1 MRFMASDVAHA
12 VNGEL
17 RGKNAH
23 LSGATF
29 DSRNLV
35 MGQLFVPIVA
45 ERDGHDFIPD
55 ALARGA
61 GAYLTSRG
69 GAGVGGDDAVA
80 AGAEGFNGKLPGTA
94 IVVPNTLEAL
104 RSLGRWAR
112 ESLSD
117 RVEHRVVGI
126 TGSVGKTTTKDLAAA
141 ALGSALKVA
150 ASSRSFNNDQGVPI
164 TLLNAPDDCQALV
177 LEMGMRGHG
186 EITRLAEVGLP
197 HIGIV
202 TAVAEAHSALLDN
215 LDGIARAKGEL
226 IEALPSSGFAILN
239 ADDERVLAM
248 QSRTSAQVITFGEA
262 PSATVRITR
271 VQLDERAHATVHLAT
286 PWGEVSFVLPIA
298 GRHSA
303 SNAAAAIA
311 AAGVCGVDVHGA
323 AEAIASAPMS
333 PNRMSVHTTSLG
345 VVLIDDCYN
354 ANPKSMAAAFDTLAA
369 IPAKRRFAFLGTMA
383 ELKDPEIAHRAVAAL
398 ARRMDIHVI
407 AVDTNLYGES
417 AGSGD
422 PALGPESAGAS
433 ITLQAAI
440 DRIGDFADG
449 DAVLVKGSRV
459 AGLERLVHAFN

>member
-1 MRFMASDVAHA
+1 MRFMATDVAHA
-12 VNGEL
+12 VSGEL

-23 LSGATF
+23 LSGASF
-29 DSRNLV
+29 DSRTLV

-45 ERDGHDFIPD
+45 ERNGHDFIAD
-55 ALARGA
+55 ALGRGA
-61 GAYLTSRG
+61 GAYLASRDHI
-69 GAGVGGDDAVA
+69 GDTD
-80 AGAEGFNGKLPGTA
+80 GSSGLRDGSRSSDLRGTA
-94 IVVPNTLEAL
+94 IVVPDTLEAL
-104 RSLGRWAR
+104 RKLGRWAR

-117 RVEHRVVGI
+117 RVQHRVVGI

-141 ALGSALKVA
+141 AIGSALKVA

-164 TLLNAPDDCQALV
+164 TLLNAPDDCEALV

-186 EITRLAEVGLP
+186 EITRLTEVGLP
-197 HIGIV
+197 YIGIV

-226 IEALPSSGFAILN
+226 VEALPSSGVAILN

-248 QSRTSAQVITFGEA
+248 QSRTSAQIITFGEA
-262 PSATVRITR
+262 PSATVRITG
-271 VQLDERAHATVHLAT
+271 VDLDERAHATVHLAT
-286 PWGEVSFVLPIA
+286 PWGNVSFALPIA

-311 AAGVCGVDVHGA
+311 AAGACGVDVQGA
-323 AEAIASAPMS
+323 AAAITAAPMS
-333 PNRMSVHTTSLG
+333 PNRMSVRTTSRG

-354 ANPKSMAAAFDTLAA
+354 ANPKSMAAAFDTLAS
-369 IPAKRRFAFLGTMA
+369 IPAKRRFAFVGTMA
-383 ELKDPEIAHRAVAAL
+383 ELKDPVIAHRAIASL
-398 ARRMDIHVI
+398 ARRMEITLI

-422 PALGPESAGAS
+422 SALGPDAAGAS
-433 ITLQAAI
+433 LTLQAAI
-440 DRIGDFADG
+440 ERVVDFGDG

-459 AGLERLVHAFN
+459 AGLERLVQAFG

>member
-1 MRFMASDVAHA
+1 MASDVAHA
-12 VNGEL
+12 VSGEL

-29 DSRNLV
+29 DSRTLV

-69 GAGVGGDDAVA
+69 GAGVG
-80 AGAEGFNGKLPGTA
+80 KMPGTA

-104 RSLGRWAR
+104 RTLGRWAR

-117 RVEHRVVGI
+117 CVEHRVVGI

-141 ALGSALKVA
+141 AIGSALKVS

-197 HIGIV
+197 HISIV

-226 IEALPSSGFAILN
+226 IEALPSSGVAILN
-239 ADDERVLAM
+239 ADDERVMAM
-248 QSRTSAQVITFGEA
+248 QSRTTAPIITFGEA
-262 PSATVRITR
+262 PTATVRITK
-271 VQLDERAHATVHLAT
+271 VELDHRAHATVQLAT
-286 PWGEVSFVLPIA
+286 PWGEVSFALPIA

-311 AAGVCGVDVHGA
+311 AACACGVDVHA
-323 AEAIASAPMS
+323 AAAAIASAPMS
-333 PNRMSVHTTSLG
+333 PNRMRVHTTSRG

-354 ANPKSMAAAFDTLAA
+354 ANPKSMVAAFDTLAA
-369 IPAKRRFAFLGTMA
+369 IPAKRRFALVGTMA

-398 ARRMDIHVI
+398 ARRMDIHLI
-407 AVDTNLYGES
+407 AVDTNFYGES

-422 PALGPESAGAS
+422 PALGPESAGS
-433 ITLQAAI
+433 SLTLQAAI
-440 DRIGDFADG
+440 DHIDMFGEG

-459 AGLERLVHAFN
+459 AGLERLVHAFG

>member
-1 MRFMASDVAHA
+1 MASDVAHA

-23 LSGATF
+23 LSGASF
-29 DSRNLV
+29 DSRTLV

-69 GAGVGGDDAVA
+69 GAGVG
-80 AGAEGFNGKLPGTA
+80 KLPGTA

-104 RSLGRWAR
+104 RKLGRWAR

-226 IEALPSSGFAILN
+226 IQALPSSGFAILN

-286 PWGEVSFVLPIA
+286 AWGEVSFVLPIA

-303 SNAAAAIA
+303 SNAAA
-311 AAGVCGVDVHGA
+311 
-323 AEAIASAPMS
+323 
-333 PNRMSVHTTSLG
+333 
-345 VVLIDDCYN
+345 
-354 ANPKSMAAAFDTLAA
+354 
-369 IPAKRRFAFLGTMA
+369 
-383 ELKDPEIAHRAVAAL
+383 
-398 ARRMDIHVI
+398 
-407 AVDTNLYGES
+407 
-417 AGSGD
+417 
-422 PALGPESAGAS
+422 
-433 ITLQAAI
+433 
-440 DRIGDFADG
+440 
-449 DAVLVKGSRV
+449 
-459 AGLERLVHAFN
+459 

>member
-12 VNGEL
+12 VSGEL

-29 DSRNLV
+29 DSRTLV

-45 ERDGHDFIPD
+45 ERDGNDFIPD

-69 GAGVGGDDAVA
+69 GAGVG
-80 AGAEGFNGKLPGTA
+80 KLPGTA

-104 RSLGRWAR
+104 RTLGRWAR

-141 ALGSALKVA
+141 AIGSALKVA

-226 IEALPSSGFAILN
+226 IEALPSSGVAILN

-248 QSRTSAQVITFGEA
+248 QSRTTAPIITFGEA
-262 PSATVRITR
+262 PTATVRITK
-271 VQLDERAHATVHLAT
+271 VELDHRAHATVHLAT
-286 PWGEVSFVLPIA
+286 PWGEVSFALPIA

-311 AAGVCGVDVHGA
+311 AAGACGVDVRA
-323 AEAIASAPMS
+323 AAAAIASAPMS
-333 PNRMSVHTTSLG
+333 PNRMRVHTTSRG

-369 IPAKRRFAFLGTMA
+369 IPAKRRFALVGTMA
-383 ELKDPEIAHRAVAAL
+383 ELKDPDIAHRAVAVL
-398 ARRMDIHVI
+398 ARRMDIHLI

-433 ITLQAAI
+433 LTLQAAI
-440 DRIGDFADG
+440 DHIDTFGEG

-459 AGLERLVHAFN
+459 AGLERLVHAFG